1 PAWSAPF
8 RADARDAV
16 VFDDN
21 VGVLQHFIALH
32 RYHRRATQHDS
43 PLGRFARQFHVNRN
57 FLDIFFLFLEFL
69 RFFLFFLFVF
79 FGVGGILFIF
89 VGVFGVAVFFIC
101 VFLFAFLLL
110 VFRRFE
116 RNRTQWL
123 PKIACANGPGN
134 CLAVIGPA
142 KIVRPNIGIL

>member
-1 PAWSAPF
+1 
-8 RADARDAV
+8 
-16 VFDDN
+16 
-21 VGVLQHFIALH
+21 
-32 RYHRRATQHDS
+32 
-43 PLGRFARQFHVNRN
+43 
-57 FLDIFFLFLEFL
+57 
-69 RFFLFFLFVF
+69 
-79 FGVGGILFIF
+79 IF

-123 PKIACANGPGN
+123 PEIACADGPCN

-142 KIVRPNIGIL
+142 KIVRSNIGNLFERYGRSTDADRRSFAAIRGYPDKIGIARLAAIECAVLAVISIATEKNNFCSIGRKSRIAIHSQ